1 MRKLVSGKSKLVRDA
16 NEQWR
21 RAPFNLAGRCSAI
34 AAVVLVSFTLVSRA
48 GTNGA
53 NASRLQNVVEQ
64 QDVAVDS
71 FQVLELPLNIINV
84 ALTHPEKGNLLKCT
98 LANNTPNQVLGLRY
112 LLLLVDSSGKT
123 RATISRNEGFK
134 IPGYG
139 SKTLTFS
146 TPVKLKLKSGYR
158 LALMLEQVVSEESI
172 WEVLKA
178 RDTLEAYASGDYS
191 VMPQVLRVSNQVDV
205 PPGTP
210 RTRIIY

>member
-1 MRKLVSGKSKLVRDA
+1 M
-16 NEQWR
+16 
-21 RAPFNLAGRCSAI
+21 AGRRSGI
-34 AAVVLVSFTLVSRA
+34 AAVVLLSLTLLSRIGA
-48 GTNGA
+48 NGA

-98 LANNTPNQVLGLRY
+98 LANNTPYQLLGLRY
-112 LLLLVDSSGKT
+112 LLLLVDSNGKIH
-123 RATISRNEGFK
+123 ATISRTEGFK

-146 TPVKLKLKSGYR
+146 TPLKLKLKSGYR

-178 RDTLEAYASGDYS
+178 RDALEAYASGDYS

-205 PPGTP
+205 PP
-210 RTRIIY
+210 RARIFF

>member
-1 MRKLVSGKSKLVRDA
+1 MRKFVSGKSKLVRDA

-21 RAPFNLAGRCSAI
+21 RASLNLGGRCSAV
-34 AAVVLVSFTLVSRA
+34 AAVVLLSLTLVSRA

-53 NASRLQNVVEQ
+53 NASRLQNVADQ

-84 ALTHPEKGNLLKCT
+84 TLTHPEKGNLLKCT
-98 LANNTPNQVLGLRY
+98 LANNTPYQLFGLRY
-112 LLLLVDSSGKT
+112 LLLLVDSNGKT
-123 RATISRNEGFK
+123 RASISRNEGFN

-139 SKTLTFS
+139 SKTLTFG

-158 LALMLEQVVSEESI
+158 LALMLEQVVGKESI

-178 RDTLEAYASGDYS
+178 KDTLEAYASGDYS
-191 VMPQVLRVSNQVDV
+191 VMPQVLRVGNQVDM
-205 PPGTP
+205 PP
-210 RTRIIY
+210 RTRAIY